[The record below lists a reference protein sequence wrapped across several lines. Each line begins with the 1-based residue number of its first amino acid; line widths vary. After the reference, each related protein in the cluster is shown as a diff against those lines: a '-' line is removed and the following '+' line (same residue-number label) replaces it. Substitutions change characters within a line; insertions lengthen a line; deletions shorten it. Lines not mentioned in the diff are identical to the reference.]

1 MSKKLITVRN
11 IQDYI
16 FENRITVTE
25 DMIITPGAKD
35 RLKELGVEIVYGK
48 KFCDLK
54 DNDKEF
60 EKKVIGILVKEF
72 SITDSSII
80 QKIIA
85 KLKEIK

>member
-16 FENRITVTE
+16 SENRIIVTE
-25 DMIITPGAKD
+25 GMIITPGAKD
-35 RLKELGVEIVYGK
+35 RLKELGAEIIYGK
-48 KFCDLK
+48 KCCDLS

-72 SITDSSII
+72 NITDPSII
-80 QKIIA
+80 QKILT